1 MTCRPLLLELQLRNG
16 SVCRACR
23 LSLGLQRP
31 TGQGLAS
38 YSTESAPLRRRGRT
52 TRRAARPQVRTQEP
66 DAAMQRAM
74 QQAQTI
80 KPSQQTSDA
89 PYTVRYFEQ
98 EDETSKVVPLRD
110 GDEFD
115 RSMKQVDSGE
125 LQNNLMSLRGV
136 GQTSEERLAFDRVIR
151 AIGPALNDIRGPED
165 LEKISARLKAY
176 SASIDRRLEKFMSEF
191 PEDVAKE
198 LRDLDLDDDLQEMDL
213 EAEPEPPSQEKIPAI
228 PENPW
233 TPNQRRKISRLNLA
247 MKRVDNEIQQG
258 SDLTSAHVTSV
269 YKAYHSARLTL
280 ARAWSHVPLDVWDF
294 LWMVFAADESVNNH
308 RLSHVSLLSRDMS
321 EANVDLAPSQQLLT
335 IEAVFVDGWEAKAL
349 ESWKRCMSTLGDPG
363 SESFKDFWEL
373 GVRMHCRLG
382 DLEQAQRA
390 SNKLLEKSSDPRI
403 LMPLIRSL
411 SEKGTTEDAEKAW
424 ATYRQMRELL
434 GNSMELS
441 DYDQVISYFL
451 TTNQVEN
458 ALQAFVDMMS
468 DGQINLRKQHFMPS
482 VVANKF
488 FLGKWLKRLIGAG
501 DLDGAYSVVKFMR
514 ERGVGASP
522 IQLNG
527 LIGAWLRSGSAE
539 HLKKAD
545 DLAWEMIAAR
555 IDFVKTRASKSIK
568 VQAQEAWRTTKPRA
582 TLETFCLMADNYRL
596 RSLHDQQEAL
606 WEAFRDSQISPDAFM
621 MNSLVES
628 YIKAGQVSE
637 ALKQYRVLV
646 DEQGVKPDPYTFSAL
661 WKTLNINNLH
671 VNPEASQAEILKAR
685 QLFAETVKYKH
696 VFPPEGMDG
705 QLSRK
710 ILHTFRRLKDTPA
723 TMVALI
729 TLKDVFN
736 FVLPDT
742 LALEMTIGTMKLSW
756 DSPTQRRKLMSAKR
770 EMDLAL
776 QESVGGQGEQPEGA
790 ERAEALHLY
799 LLRKLG
805 SSIGDEK
812 VLSESID
819 TAVADM
825 GVLDVLASDSE

>member
-1 MTCRPLLLELQLRNG
+1 
-16 SVCRACR
+16 
-23 LSLGLQRP
+23 
-31 TGQGLAS
+31 
-38 YSTESAPLRRRGRT
+38 
-52 TRRAARPQVRTQEP
+52 
-66 DAAMQRAM
+66 MQRAM
-74 QQAQTI
+74 RQAQTI
-80 KPSQQTSDA
+80 QPSQQTTNA

-98 EDETSKVVPLRD
+98 ENDNSKVVPLRD

-115 RSMKQVDSGE
+115 QSMSQLDSGE
-125 LQNNLMSLRGV
+125 LQGIILSLRGAS
-136 GQTSEERLAFDRVIR
+136 QTMEERSAFDRVIR
-151 AIGPALNDIRGPED
+151 AMGPAWSIKGPED
-165 LEKISARLKAY
+165 LEKLSARLKAY
-176 SASIDRRLEKFMSEF
+176 SASIDRKIENFMSEF

-198 LRDLDLDDDLQEMDL
+198 FRELDLESDISEVDL
-213 EAEPEPPSQEKIPAI
+213 ETAPETAAQAKTPAV

-233 TPNQRRKISRLNLA
+233 TPNQRKKISRLNLA
-247 MKRVDNEIQQG
+247 IKRVENEMQQG
-258 SDLTSAHVTSV
+258 AELSSAHVTSV

-294 LWMVFAADESVNNH
+294 LWMALSADESVNNH
-308 RLSHVSLLSRDMS
+308 RLSRVSLLSRDMS
-321 EANVDLAPSQQLLT
+321 EANVDLTPSQQLLT

-349 ESWKRCMSTLGDPG
+349 ESWKRCMSTLGDSG

-390 SNKLLEKSSDPRI
+390 ANKLLERSSDPRI
-403 LMPLIRSL
+403 LLPLIRTL
-411 SEKGTTEDAEKAW
+411 SEKGTPDDTEKAW
-424 ATYRQMRELL
+424 TMYRKMRELL
-434 GNSMELS
+434 GDSMELS
-441 DYDQVISYFL
+441 DYDQVVSYFL

-468 DGQINLRKQHFMPS
+468 DGQIDLKKQHFMPS

-501 DLDGAYSVVKFMR
+501 DLDGAHSVVNFMR
-514 ERGVGASP
+514 ERGVGAAP

-545 DLAWEMIAAR
+545 DLAWEMIEAR
-555 IDFVKTRASKSIK
+555 IEFVKSRASKSIK
-568 VQAQEAWRTTKPRA
+568 AQAQEAWRTTKPRA

-596 RSLHDQQEAL
+596 RLMHSQQEAL

-621 MNSLVES
+621 MNSLLES

-637 ALKQYRVLV
+637 ALNQYRLLV

-671 VNPEASQAEILKAR
+671 INPEASREEILKAR
-685 QLFAETVKYKH
+685 QLFAETVKYKQ
-696 VFPPEGMDG
+696 VFPTEGMDG

-742 LALEMTIGTMKLSW
+742 LTLEMAIGTMKLSW
-756 DSPTQRRKLMSAKR
+756 DSPTQRRKLMNAKR

-776 QESVGGQGEQPEGA
+776 QESAGGSDEQPEGA

-799 LLRKLG
+799 LLKKLG
-805 SSIGDEK
+805 SSVGDEAA
-812 VLSESID
+812 LAELID
-819 TAVADM
+819 AAVADM
-825 GVLDVLASDSE
+825 GVVDLLAPDSE